1 LPPTSTNAVGTLVD
15 DPSGTPLSNEKVQLD
30 PWIVYAT
37 PGPTPAPIFT
47 TTTDA
52 TGHFT
57 VNAANGTYLLVIGSD
72 DPTDTTRPTIHDKV
86 VLSGQ
91 AVLTA
96 PTMPPVPGITPAPVE
111 ANGDYRLVTIDKTHE
126 IPCIT
131 DYDQQRTSRG
141 LPKPVI
147 DEWLTEN
154 VRAWVNQSVT
164 TYNGKT
170 DASNPFGFLTTG
182 NVAETGG
189 SGCSMAARWL
199 LRPSRALP
207 AIIRQPHRGM
217 QDLTYHTSADR
228 RTPHTGRAN
237 FQRTRVCSRI
247 RTLSLGHK

>member
-1 LPPTSTNAVGTLVD
+1 MSTNAVGTLVD

-37 PGPTPAPIFT
+37 PGPTPTPIFT

-72 DPTDTTRPTIHDKV
+72 DPSDATRPTIHDKV

-111 ANGDYRLVTIDKTHE
+111 ANGDYRLVTIDQTHE

-154 VRAWVNQSVT
+154 VRATVKQSVT
-164 TYNGKT
+164 PYNKQT
-170 DASNPFGFLTTG
+170 DPANSFGFLSTG
-182 NVAETGG
+182 NATQTGG
-189 SGCSMAARWL
+189 SDCSTMVAAAF
-199 LRPSRALP
+199 SNGALAYVTVSHWFAGSYFAYQNGSSYTAFG
-207 AIIRQPHRGM
+207 AIEFP
-217 QDLTYHTSADR
+217 QDPRLFRDPNAV
-228 RTPHTGRAN
+228 PWP
-237 FQRTRVCSRI
+237 
-247 RTLSLGHK
+247 